1 MATSPI
7 SLYTNDGTAVSFKE
21 QGTSGNTTR
30 YINPASS
37 LRLPDSLTV
46 SHRTKAA
53 GAKGSDTHQILKQL
67 AKADSTTGEVGFVS
81 LNMNLSVARNSG
93 ISDSDVV
100 DEVAKGISYIV
111 GDLSATQRTKL
122 AGIVTALIDGITP

>member
-1 MATSPI
+1 MATTPI
-7 SLYTNDGTAVSFKE
+7 SLYTNDGTAVSYSM
-21 QGTSGNTTR
+21 QGTTGNTTR
-30 YINPASS
+30 YISPAST
-37 LRLPDSLTV
+37 LRLPDSMSV

-67 AKADSTTGEVGFVS
+67 AKADPVTGEVGFVS
-81 LNMNLSVARNSG
+81 MNSNLSVARNAG

-100 DEVAKGISYIV
+100 DEVAKHISYFI
-111 GDLSATQRTKL
+111 GDLSAAQRTKL